1 MRRPVIY
8 FLLTLLIIFSF
19 HKTSLAEQISPP
31 QPPVPAAPAV
41 NGQAAPAEPSA
52 PSGTEQI
59 TPPLVAPPM
68 AAPADEQTAP
78 VIPDVRKPALRTT
91 GAKPLLPEDAG
102 MSFLFDDADI
112 FEVIQSIFGDI
123 LKVNYLIDPRVKGRV
138 NFRTVAP
145 VAKKDIHTLM
155 EVILRL
161 NGIGVVEAG
170 GLYRFVPIGE
180 MQREPTPVGI
190 GNESAKLAPAGK
202 GLLQIVP
209 LRFIKSSEMVK
220 VLTPFLSATALIVD
234 VPSINYIIIVDTDSN
249 VRRLLQLAE
258 IFDNEGLLK
267 RTPRVFVHP
276 VQNTKAKELASL
288 LQQIFL
294 GAKPDAAAPTSPT
307 PTPSP
312 VPTPRQPGAPIPVPA
327 PAIVKVPTGEEA
339 IVSDITRIIPDDST
353 NSLIILS
360 TPDDYLTITQT
371 IKLVDVV
378 PRQVVIEALVASVT
392 LDDSLSLG
400 IQWSLKKAFGEG
412 FKGFVGFGGDKF
424 FAKDKDGNLT
434 VPTDPLPT
442 PGLSFFAAKGDEVKV
457 FIDALVTANKA
468 NILSSP
474 HLIVSDNR
482 EARIQ
487 VGRQVPIATSVTTG
501 TTTDDAQTAQI
512 QYKDVGTILKVKPSI
527 NEGGLV
533 SLEVTQE
540 VSDASPTKDPVL
552 GTTQFVIGKN
562 EVSTNLVVQ
571 DGQTIVIG
579 GLISEKIDFVRS
591 GIPLLSNIPVLG
603 YLFGHTTDTK
613 NKQELI
619 ILLTPRVIKNQAD
632 ARSITREYV
641 EMLKG
646 VHEDIEIR
654 VR

>member
-31 QPPVPAAPAV
+31 QPPVPEAPAV
-41 NGQAAPAEPSA
+41 NGQAAPVEPSA
-52 PSGTEQI
+52 PSGVEQI

-68 AAPADEQTAP
+68 GAPADEQTAP

-91 GAKPLLPEDAG
+91 GAKPLLPDDAG

-138 NFRTVAP
+138 NFRTVTP

-294 GAKPDAAAPTSPT
+294 GAKPDAAPTSPTT

-312 VPTPRQPGAPIPVPA
+312 VPTPRQPGAPVPVPA
-327 PAIVKVPTGEEA
+327 PAIVRVPTGEEA

-378 PRQVVIEALVASVT
+378 PRQVVIEALVASIDLKDDLT
-392 LDDSLSLG
+392 LGL
-400 IQWSLKKAFGEG
+400 QWSLKTDLKIDTKPFSRDVNIGGPIG
-412 FKGFVGFGGDKF
+412 FLGLQGLDPAKVGGFGFLAVD
-424 FAKDKDGNLT
+424 
-434 VPTDPLPT
+434 
-442 PGLSFFAAKGDEVKV
+442 SKGDVRLLIE
-457 FIDALVTANKA
+457 ALAVQNRG

-487 VGRQVPIATSVTTG
+487 VGRQVPLVTSVTTG
-501 TTTDDAQTAQI
+501 TTTDEAKTSQV
-512 QYKDVGTILKVKPSI
+512 QYKDVGTILKIKPQI

-540 VSDASPTKDPVL
+540 VSDANIIKDILNTNLIEIV
-552 GTTQFVIGKN
+552 KS

-571 DGQTIVIG
+571 DGQTIIIG
-579 GLISEKIDFVRS
+579 GLISEKIDFGRS

-613 NKQELI
+613 SKQELI
-619 ILLTPRVIKNQAD
+619 ILLTPRVIKNQVD

-641 EMLKG
+641 EKLKG